1 MQHTAQSPFLTLFVP
16 GVIKVF
22 AVCTVAKTPAANP
35 QHSFAPISSVAA
47 EGNMAGSSS
56 NFQLGAASPSVV
68 VGDPIPQGGSSGSR
82 PPSWFTLEAH
92 KIRAAFYKPE
102 AQRLLKRFQSDPHLP
117 AKLKEIGGFE
127 NELCADALEKGFF
140 LHATS
145 SILPAQAFLK
155 EQLLAGISLTLNLH
169 DREQETRQMWFLH

>member
-1 MQHTAQSPFLTLFVP
+1 MQHTVQSHFDPFRRRRDQHLSGHTQ
-16 GVIKVF
+16 VF

-47 EGNMAGSSS
+47 EGSMVGSSS
-56 NFQLGAASPSVV
+56 NFQLGAASSPS
-68 VGDPIPQGGSSGSR
+68 PIAQGASSGSR

-117 AKLKEIGGFE
+117 AKLKEAGGFE

-140 LHATS
+140 LHAS
-145 SILPAQAFLK
+145 NCVN
-155 EQLLAGISLTLNLH
+155 LASTGFSRRATFGWH
-169 DREQETRQMWFLH
+169 YSHSEPP